1 MTTEIGAQVAQ
12 LTRARRDERL
22 ADARAQEQ
30 YIFIVGVSRSG
41 TTLMRRILNSS
52 DEIAIASENH
62 YLGHVI
68 ASEGVRHRLRQFGS
82 LADDANL
89 RRLVDYLYSDAF
101 KSSSKYRDVSTLWRW
116 LTRRVPK
123 DELLGR
129 LLASDRSERAMFR
142 AILQLYAEHKGKRVM
157 GEKTPAHVRYV
168 PTLMEWFPEGRVIH
182 MLRDPRGIF
191 VSELRR
197 RGKQALSTPYKQ
209 LRRFKL
215 AFKLFILLQVTVLW
229 YESVFR
235 YRRHKRQYSDNYYL
249 LRFEDLVRDPES
261 HIQRVCDFVGVGYQ
275 DKMLEQE
282 IVSKGFQE
290 GQVGFDSGAA
300 ERWREHIDPWI
311 DQWFRFWFH
320 GALCEFGYLSRQR

>member
-1 MTTEIGAQVAQ
+1 MTIEIGAQVAQ
-12 LTRARRDERL
+12 LPHAQCDERL
-22 ADARAQEQ
+22 ADARAQER

-41 TTLMRRILNSS
+41 TTLMRRTLNTS

-62 YLGHVI
+62 FLGHVI
-68 ASEGVRHRLRQFGS
+68 ASEGVRHKLRQFGS

-101 KSSSKYRDVSTLWRW
+101 KRSSRYRDVSTLWRW

-142 AILQLYAEHKGKRVM
+142 AILQLYAEHKGKHVM

-197 RGKQALSTPYKQ
+197 RSNQALSTPYKQ

-215 AFKLFILLQVTVLW
+215 AFKLFILVQVTVLW
-229 YESVFR
+229 CESVFR
-235 YRRHKRQYSDNYYL
+235 YRRHKQQYPNNYYL
-249 LRFEDLVRDPES
+249 LRFEDLVRDPAS
-261 HIQRVCDFVGVGYQ
+261 HIQRVCDFVGVEYQ

-290 GQVGFDSGAA
+290 GQVGFDGGAA
-300 ERWREHIDPWI
+300 ERWRAHIDPWI
-311 DQWFRFWFH
+311 DRWFQFWFY
-320 GALCEFGYLSRQR
+320 GALREFGYLSKQK